1 MPRRCRENAI
11 IGRFTPKLGRSPAH
25 RDYADARLIA
35 GVIDCTEQG
44 GKAVRRSFDQ
54 NDIGSGSHGVGPLD
68 VERRLQRPARV
79 GRGRAQVVDGERG
92 RSGEAVLLVK
102 GSKVGTDVRVV
113 VGIDDGDGLS
123 RTVAGNLAARERD
136 LVYSVSVLD
145 LLRGIARRP

>member
-25 RDYADARLIA
+25 RDYADTRLIF

-79 GRGRAQVVDGERG
+79 GCGRQVVDGEGG

-102 GSKVGTDVRVV
+102 GSKVGTDLRIV
-113 VGIDDGDGLS
+113 VGADDGDGLS
-123 RTVAGNLAARERD
+123 RTVAGNIATRERD
-136 LVYSVSVLD
+136 LVYSVSLLD
-145 LLRGIARRP
+145 LLRGIAGRP